1 MNNIS
6 WTIYE
11 QTSTS
16 NHDVRPQFV
25 LFTSYSSL
33 LRGWV
38 MVFLL
43 GSILEFVLEVC
54 GLQFGRYV
62 GVKILFRWILF

>member
-1 MNNIS
+1 
-6 WTIYE
+6 
-11 QTSTS
+11 
-16 NHDVRPQFV
+16 
-25 LFTSYSSL
+25 
-33 LRGWV
+33 

-62 GVKILFRWILF
+62 GVKILFR